1 MFGWIRKR
9 WESRRA
15 YKRLLRDVDPRAIRE
30 LALEIRELARTAEQV
45 CTGNEPERMD
55 RIRNIQKD
63 MDRLDGLTAQSE
75 FKHLSTGKRLLLRQ
89 SLLQS
94 RDQLVES
101 LHHAPTATEII
112 Q

>member
-15 YKRLLRDVDPRAIRE
+15 YKRLLRDVDPRTIRD
-30 LALEIRELARTAEQV
+30 LALEIRDLARTAEQV
-45 CTGNEPERMD
+45 CTGGEPERLN
-55 RIRNIQKD
+55 RIRSIQKD
-63 MDRLDGLTAQSE
+63 MDRLDGLTAQPE
-75 FKHLSTGKRLLLRQ
+75 FKRLSTGKRLLLRQ

-94 RDQLVES
+94 REQLVES
-101 LHHAPTATEII
+101 LHHAPTVSEVI